1 MPGRIMI
8 FDDDADIL
16 DICSYILER
25 KEWEVYTQTNCNNIV
40 EVIEK
45 VKPDIIVMDNWIPDT
60 GGIVATQKIKAHDVF
75 KHIPVI
81 YFSANHDVSNLAK
94 QAGTNYYLE
103 KPFDVQYFEDMI
115 ERALLEAKAV
125 DR

>member
-1 MPGRIMI
+1 MI